1 MYNAEIVLPVDNLL
15 IYSHEHHKHYYD
27 HVASD
32 LKFSNTECFFIHM
45 IVKMTYVVYIKVGIT
60 AAKF

>member
-32 LKFSNTECFFIHM
+32 LKFSNTE
-45 IVKMTYVVYIKVGIT
+45 
-60 AAKF
+60 